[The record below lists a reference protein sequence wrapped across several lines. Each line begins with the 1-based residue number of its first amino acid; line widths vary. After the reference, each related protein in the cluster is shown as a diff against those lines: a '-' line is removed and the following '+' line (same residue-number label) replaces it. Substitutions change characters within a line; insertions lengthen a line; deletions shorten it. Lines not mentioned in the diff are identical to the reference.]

1 MKKNETIVD
10 SPSVTLILPSLAS
23 PRRTKAALK
32 TKLEDL
38 ISKRAELAMNPE
50 TTAECLARYDEAI
63 KNIRSTLT
71 GNVAKNC
78 RVR

>member
-1 MKKNETIVD
+1 MT
-10 SPSVTLILPSLAS
+10 SILPSLAS
-23 PRRTKAALK
+23 PRRTKESLK
-32 TKLEDL
+32 TKLEGL

-63 KNIRSTLT
+63 KNIRGTLT
-71 GNVAKNC
+71 GSSAANC